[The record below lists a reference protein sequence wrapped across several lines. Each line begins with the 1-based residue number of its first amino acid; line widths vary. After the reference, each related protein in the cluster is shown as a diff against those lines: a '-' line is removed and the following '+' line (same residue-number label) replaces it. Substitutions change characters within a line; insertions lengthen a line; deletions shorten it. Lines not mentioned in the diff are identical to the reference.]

1 MFTIVEYYSSVDY
14 EYQYSASLQIQV
26 FLSIIH
32 YFFFYSNLNRIET
45 IILFFFDNVSMRPLA
60 KQNILFPLTLPTLI
74 FGSYPTVFIAI
85 FGQAPASQ
93 ILNNCCITQVRLRI
107 NDPIFFKNVSGN
119 RNFFGS
125 YLFILFLFYENSCI
139 LDNKYVLV

>member
-1 MFTIVEYYSSVDY
+1 MFTIVEYYSS
-14 EYQYSASLQIQV
+14 SLQIQV
-26 FLSIIH
+26 FLSIIN
-32 YFFFYSNLNRIET
+32 YFFLLQQSKQNRDYNSI
-45 IILFFFDNVSMRPLA
+45 FFFDNVSMCPLA

-125 YLFILFLFYENSCI
+125 YLFILFLFYEDSCI